1 MVVVPASVKFGRNP
15 ETQLYIMYMHLY
27 TTPWYHH
34 SIKLCPMPLFL
45 SVSLLHPEKKKKRWK
60 NLGQTRQRYTHLH
73 LTLFQEVK
81 SYPVQ
86 WIKVVEKVDENAFHR
101 KHMFQIVVVPSGPV
115 YSPDMPSQ
123 LTIYLQ
129 AAVSADEQ

>member
-1 MVVVPASVKFGRNP
+1 MLK
-15 ETQLYIMYMHLY
+15 
-27 TTPWYHH
+27 
-34 SIKLCPMPLFL
+34 SI
-45 SVSLLHPEKKKKRWK
+45 
-60 NLGQTRQRYTHLH
+60 
-73 LTLFQEVK
+73 FQEVK

-123 LTIYLQ
+123 VTLYLQ
-129 AAVSADEQ
+129 AAVSMQRSYSIAF